1 MATPTYETK
10 TIEHLGL
17 VAGMIDELGIPN
29 VIDNVINQD
38 IEQRNITAG
47 QAVKAMILERSRFR

>member
-38 IEQRNITAG
+38 IEQRNIPEEPDLAS
-47 QAVKAMILERSRFR
+47 Q

>member
-10 TIEHLGL
+10 TIEQLGL

-47 QAVKAMILERSRFR
+47 QTVKAMILERSRFR